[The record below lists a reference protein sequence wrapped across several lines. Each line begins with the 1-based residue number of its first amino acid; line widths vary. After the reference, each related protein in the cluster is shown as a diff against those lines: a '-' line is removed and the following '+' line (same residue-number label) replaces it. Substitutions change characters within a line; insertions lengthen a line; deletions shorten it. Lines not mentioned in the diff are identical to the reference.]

1 MDETQYAQ
9 QRLHMV
15 KQQLRG
21 RGIRDERVLEAMKRV
36 PRHLFVPEA
45 ERAAAYEDCA
55 LPIGNGQTI
64 SQPYIVAL
72 MTQQLKLRPTDRV
85 LEIGTGSGYQ
95 TAILCAIAREVFS
108 IERDP
113 ELAQAAAR
121 NLAQIGCHN
130 VELYV
135 GDGSQGLPDMA
146 PFDAILVAAGA
157 PEVPAPLLAQ
167 LSPEG
172 GRLVIP
178 VGRQRGQRLELH
190 VRDGDRW
197 SKRELAAVRFV
208 PLIGRHGFST
218 PDQDDAAPESPG

>member
-15 KQQLRG
+15 QQQLRG

-72 MTQQLKLRPTDRV
+72 MTQQLRLRPTDRV

-108 IERDP
+108 IERDR
-113 ELAQAAAR
+113 ELAQSAAR
-121 NLAQIGCHN
+121 NLAQIGCRN

-146 PFDAILVAAGA
+146 PFDAILVTAGA

-190 VRDGDRW
+190 VRNGDRW

-208 PLIGRHGFST
+208 PLIGRHGFSA
-218 PDQDDAAPESPG
+218 PDQDDTASESHG